1 MIGWVTIIGAMIAGA
16 LPGLLLAGP
25 VGGLIGAIAGAV
37 MGIGADRASMRPIVA
52 IFVIAGA
59 ITGAFV
65 GAAIARVLCL
75 PATCLWLEIVAGL
88 LTGAGALI
96 GVGMIAAL
104 TARSFDE
111 YRETTAANR
120 PPPTTGCSRDEDCV
134 E

>member
-1 MIGWVTIIGAMIAGA
+1 MTGWITIVGAIAAGA
-16 LPGLLLAGP
+16 LPGLLLGGP
-25 VGGLIGAIAGAV
+25 IGALIGAVAGGA
-37 MGIGADRASMRPIVA
+37 MGVIADRASVRPGVA
-52 IFVIAGA
+52 IFVTAGT

-75 PATCLWLEIVAGL
+75 PAACVWIELIAGIV
-88 LTGAGALI
+88 TGIGALI

-111 YRETTAANR
+111 YREATAANR
-120 PPPTTGCSRDEDCV
+120 PPPTTGCDRDEDCV

>member
-1 MIGWVTIIGAMIAGA
+1 MMSVLTITGSAAAAA
-16 LPGLLLAGP
+16 LPGWLLSGP
-25 VGGLIGAIAGAV
+25 IGALIGGIAGTA
-37 MGIGADRASMRPIVA
+37 MGVIADRASVRPGVA
-52 IFVIAGA
+52 VFVIAGT

-75 PATCLWLEIVAGL
+75 PASCVWIEVIAGIV
-88 LTGAGALI
+88 TGIGALV

-111 YRETTAANR
+111 YREATAANR
-120 PPPTTGCSRDEDCV
+120 PPPTTGCSRDDDPV